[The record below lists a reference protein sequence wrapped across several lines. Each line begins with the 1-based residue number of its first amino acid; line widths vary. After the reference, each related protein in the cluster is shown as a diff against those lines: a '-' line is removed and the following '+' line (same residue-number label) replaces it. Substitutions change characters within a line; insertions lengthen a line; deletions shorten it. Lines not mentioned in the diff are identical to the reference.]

1 MERTNDTQIKLKAY
15 SITELA
21 RIYEVDPRTLKKWI
35 KPFEEQ
41 IGEKQGRYYQIP
53 QVKVIFKKLD
63 LPTNIKISV

>member
-21 RIYEVDPRTLKKWI
+21 RIYEVDPRTLKKWL

-41 IGEKQGRYYQIP
+41 IGEKQGRYFQIP
-53 QVKVIFKKLD
+53 QVKIIFKKLD
-63 LPTNIKISV
+63 LPTNIKITV